1 MSATMK
7 RAIRLAVLALALA
20 TAFGQTK
27 AAKTDAEIKQE
38 IIKQSI
44 ASYRGSCP
52 CPYSVDRAGRMCGRR
67 SGLRQTRWSFAD
79 LLRERCHA
87 EDGG

>member
-1 MSATMK
+1 V
-7 RAIRLAVLALALA
+7 RLTVLVLALGIA
-20 TAFGQTK
+20 TAQTKK

-52 CPYSVDRAGRMCGRR
+52 CPYNVDRANVRTPQCVQ
-67 SGLRQTRWSFAD
+67 SARWSFAN

-87 EDGG
+87 EDVG